1 MPCCLTANYET
12 KQRAKLFDC
21 LHSMQSAHAGVHV
34 VMVGAFEQ
42 EGEYN
47 FTSQITISQ
56 TQIDWLIRDLKTV
69 NRLVTPWVIA
79 MIHTISL

>member
-1 MPCCLTANYET
+1 
-12 KQRAKLFDC
+12 
-21 LHSMQSAHAGVHV
+21 MQSAHAGVHV

-69 NRLVTPWVIA
+69 NRLVTPWVVA
-79 MIHTISL
+79 MIHTVSILHASDAQSSAVILHSTPCVCS

>member
-1 MPCCLTANYET
+1 
-12 KQRAKLFDC
+12 
-21 LHSMQSAHAGVHV
+21 MQSAHAGVHV

-56 TQIDWLIRDLKTV
+56 TQIDWLIRDLKAV
-69 NRLVTPWVIA
+69 NRLVTPWVVA
-79 MIHTISL
+79 MIHTVSLLHPPDAQSIAVILYGTPYIRS

>member
-1 MPCCLTANYET
+1 
-12 KQRAKLFDC
+12 
-21 LHSMQSAHAGVHV
+21 
-34 VMVGAFEQ
+34 MVGAFEQ

-69 NRLVTPWVIA
+69 NRLVTPWVVA
-79 MIHTISL
+79 MIHTVSF

>member
-1 MPCCLTANYET
+1 
-12 KQRAKLFDC
+12 
-21 LHSMQSAHAGVHV
+21 
-34 VMVGAFEQ
+34 MVGAFEQ

-69 NRLVTPWVIA
+69 NRLVTPWVVA
-79 MIHTISL
+79 MIHTVSLLYPPGAQPFCFDPSEHSLQTMLLRGVSHTVL